1 MKLLWFL
8 QASELEFGSQETRDL
23 TRRPRWILWWTLI
36 SLIIFVAWA
45 NWAEIDQITRAPG
58 TVIASSKTQTIQS
71 QEGGVLDNLLVS
83 EGDRVSKGDVL
94 GYLARTQSESSY
106 RETQA
111 KKAALLATRSRL
123 RAEVYGIDFDDS
135 VSVQGY
141 PEFVINQKSLYFKR
155 QAALTE
161 QVNSLENMTGLI
173 KQELDLNRPL
183 IKTGDVSRAEILGLE
198 RQLLDLQSQAA
209 AVTNEFLKGAQ
220 SELALVEE
228 ELASVEQILMQRE
241 DRLSQTTLLA
251 PTNGIVKNI
260 KINTSGGVIR
270 PGEAILQIV
279 PVDDALVIEARVSPA
294 EIAFLKEGLGSTVK
308 IDAYDYT
315 IYGDLEGILIYI
327 SADTLSEEL
336 QNGEA
341 PYYRIQVQT
350 TENRFKGSLSDKLEI
365 LPGMTATVEVKTGS
379 NTVLHYLTK
388 PLVKTLSES
397 LSER

>member
-260 KINTSGGVIR
+260 KIN
-270 PGEAILQIV
+270 
-279 PVDDALVIEARVSPA
+279 SPKTKYL
-294 EIAFLKEGLGSTVK
+294 FC
-308 IDAYDYT
+308 
-315 IYGDLEGILIYI
+315 IY
-327 SADTLSEEL
+327 
-336 QNGEA
+336 N
-341 PYYRIQVQT
+341 
-350 TENRFKGSLSDKLEI
+350 K
-365 LPGMTATVEVKTGS
+365 
-379 NTVLHYLTK
+379 
-388 PLVKTLSES
+388 
-397 LSER
+397 